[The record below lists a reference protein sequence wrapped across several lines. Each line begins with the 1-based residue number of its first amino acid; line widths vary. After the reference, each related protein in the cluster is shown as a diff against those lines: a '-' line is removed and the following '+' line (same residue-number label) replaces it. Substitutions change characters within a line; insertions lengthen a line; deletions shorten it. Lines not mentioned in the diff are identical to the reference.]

1 MAVRAGPPPQPCL
14 GCGPGPNTSREAL
27 ETGSP
32 QTPPVPS
39 DRHADTP
46 SAHDIAFKE
55 GSEQRLV
62 LWEPEPAPQIYLNVK
77 GKGVLP
83 QHMVIKARHL

>member
-1 MAVRAGPPPQPCL
+1 MSRLGPRAEHLKGGFRDKEPS
-14 GCGPGPNTSREAL
+14 PGTR
-27 ETGSP
+27 
-32 QTPPVPS
+32 
-39 DRHADTP
+39 TP
-46 SAHDIAFKE
+46 SAHDAAFKE

-62 LWEPEPAPQIYLNVK
+62 LQEPEPAHQLYLNAK